1 MFDVLDLLFSQY
13 KGYTFAQII
22 LEAVAVILGIVSVVY
37 SKKNSILLYPAAI
50 VSALIYI
57 YLLWQWELYG
67 DLIINMY
74 YFYMGIYGWILWKK
88 SYGKDNDFLKITN
101 LSQQDYLKS
110 AFIFIFS
117 IIFVLVIYWSFDKFD
132 KWWAYADIFMTGLLF
147 VGTWQLAKR
156 KLENWLFLIA
166 GNIIAIPLFYLK
178 GYTLTSI
185 LNVVLTVIA
194 IYGYLAWKKILHA
207 KK

>member
-1 MFDVLDLLFSQY
+1 MYDVFDFLFRQY
-13 KGYTFAQII
+13 KEYTFAQIV
-22 LEAVAVILGIVSVVY
+22 LEAVAVILGIASVVY
-37 SKKNSILLYPAAI
+37 SKKNSILLYPTGVASS
-50 VSALIYI
+50 VIYI
-57 YLLWQWELYG
+57 YILWDAQLYG
-67 DLIINMY
+67 DLIINLY
-74 YFYMGIYGWILWKK
+74 YFYMGVYGWVLWGK
-88 SYGKDNDFLKITN
+88 SYGNDNDYLKITKI
-101 LSQQDYLKS
+101 SYQDSLKS
-110 AFIFIFS
+110 LFIFIFS
-117 IIFVLVIYWSFDKFD
+117 IIFVSVIYIVFNRFD

-166 GNIIAIPLFYLK
+166 GDIIAIPLLYLK